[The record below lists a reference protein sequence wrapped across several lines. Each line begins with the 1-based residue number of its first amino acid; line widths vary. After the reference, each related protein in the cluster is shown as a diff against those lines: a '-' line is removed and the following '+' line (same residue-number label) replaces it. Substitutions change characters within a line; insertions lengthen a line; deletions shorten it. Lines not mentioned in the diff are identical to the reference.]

1 MISSNKKLIIDAA
14 YGSITNKYTED
25 KVILVGEFP
34 DEKSNYANSLQLVIN
49 RENDLPLTIDV
60 PYSGYN
66 MQLFVG
72 DFTGDRLENIMI
84 RGEYKNPCNNII
96 NENKNLNSTSENKNI
111 INYEIGVIYKY
122 ENENLIEIFNLETYR
137 KNNSCSAKF
146 KNNYRTSVICG
157 KKKYLI
163 DLSTRSK
170 EYLGMMYDENKK
182 LRLNLSPIIDNPSGI
197 YPIKQAFNDYYELL
211 IYQRIVGINRMDI
224 LGTIETLL
232 DLRENKLN
240 IIYEGLLSYP
250 HEEVY
255 KLRNKRE
262 NKSKDRIKIL
272 EGSKFI
278 KAYSSKSKTKNNTE
292 IKNDDLNLMIKSMDE
307 EANILYVDAY
317 LLNLKSYELKSLSN
331 LKVILKDDKNRIVG
345 NKVFNKVDIGKGLK
359 PKEKVRV
366 LLSFF
371 SNEYNIFDNLDIND
385 LTCEINYDAR
395 SW

>member
-1 MISSNKKLIIDAA
+1 MISSNNKLIIDAA

-84 RGEYKNPCNNII
+84 RGEYKNSCNNII
-96 NENKNLNSTSENKNI
+96 NENKNVNRTRENKNI

-122 ENENLIEIFNLETYR
+122 ENENLIEIFNLEIYR
-137 KNNSCSAKF
+137 KNDSCFAKF
-146 KNNYRTSVICG
+146 KNNYRTSVTCN

-170 EYLGMMYDENKK
+170 DYLEMIYDENKK
-182 LRLNLSPIIDNPSGI
+182 LKLNLSPVLDNPSGI

-224 LGTIETLL
+224 IGTIETLL

-250 HEEVY
+250 HEEVD
-255 KLRNKRE
+255 KLRNERE
-262 NKSKDRIKIL
+262 NKSNDRRKIL

-278 KAYSSKSKTKNNTE
+278 KAYSSKNKTKNNTE
-292 IKNDDLNLMIKSMDE
+292 IKNDDLNLIIKSMDE
-307 EANILYVDAY
+307 EDNTLYVDAY

-331 LKVILKDDKNRIVG
+331 LKVILKDDKDRIVG

-385 LTCEINYDAR
+385 LTGEINYDAR
-395 SW
+395 S

>member
-84 RGEYKNPCNNII
+84 RGEYKKPCNNII
-96 NENKNLNSTSENKNI
+96 NENKNVNNTSENKNI

-122 ENENLIEIFNLETYR
+122 ENENLIEIFNLERYR

-146 KNNYRTSVICG
+146 KNNYRTSVTCN

-170 EYLGMMYDENKK
+170 DYLEMIYDENKK
-182 LRLNLSPIIDNPSGI
+182 LKLNLSPILDNPSGI

-211 IYQRIVGINRMDI
+211 IYQRIVGINNMDT

-232 DLRENKLN
+232 DLRDNKLN

-250 HEEVY
+250 HEEVA
-255 KLRNKRE
+255 KLRNKRG
-262 NKSKDRIKIL
+262 NKSNNRRKIL

-278 KAYSSKSKTKNNTE
+278 KSYSSKNKTKNNTE
-292 IKNDDLNLMIKSMDE
+292 IKNGDLNLIIKTMDE
-307 EANILYVDAY
+307 ESDTLYMDAY

-331 LKVILKDDKNRIVG
+331 LKVTLKDDKDRIVG

-395 SW
+395 S